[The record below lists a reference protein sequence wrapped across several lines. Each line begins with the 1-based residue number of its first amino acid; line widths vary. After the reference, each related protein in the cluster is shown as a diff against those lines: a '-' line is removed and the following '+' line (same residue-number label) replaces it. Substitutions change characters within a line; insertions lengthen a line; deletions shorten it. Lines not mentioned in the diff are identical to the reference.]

1 MTTLRAG
8 KRLVPV
14 LLLAAA
20 LITAGCAG
28 GKKPDS
34 RSGGVAPT
42 EPQKVVLNGAGASF
56 PFPIYSL
63 WFTEYNKLHPNVQ
76 INYQSIGSGG
86 GQKAIIE
93 KTVDFGASDAPMTD
107 EKLKEAPGK
116 ILHIPTVMGAVV
128 LTYNLPGVGT
138 GLRLTPEA
146 IAGIY
151 LGKIKKWNDP
161 LIARENPGL
170 DLPDKDIV
178 VVHRSDGSGTTN
190 IFTAYLSAVSP
201 EWKSRVGSGTS
212 VEWPTGVGAKGN
224 EGVTTQVQQTEGAI
238 GYVELA
244 YAVGNKLGY
253 ALVKNRAGNFV
264 EPSIESVTAA
274 AAGAARNMPEDFR
287 IMIVDQPGEDA
298 YPISGFTWLLIY
310 AEQSDLTK
318 GRTLLEF
325 LQWALTDGEKMAS
338 QLLYAPLPASVR
350 DMVLEALKTV
360 TYRGQPILK

>member
-1 MTTLRAG
+1 MGQLSAG
-8 KRLVPV
+8 KRLVMV
-14 LLLAAA
+14 LVLSAA

-28 GKKPDS
+28 GKESAPPG
-34 RSGGVAPT
+34 SGTGT
-42 EPQKVVLNGAGASF
+42 GEPQKVVLNGAGASF

-63 WFTEYNKLHPNVQ
+63 WFTEYNKLHPNIQ

-116 ILHIPTVMGAVV
+116 LLHIPTVMGAVV

-138 GLRLTPEA
+138 GLRLTPEV
-146 IAGIY
+146 IAGVY

-161 LIARENPGL
+161 AMTRENPGAK
-170 DLPDKDIV
+170 LPGKDIV

-212 VEWPTGVGAKGN
+212 VGWPTGVGAKGN

-244 YAVGNKLGY
+244 YAVENKLGY
-253 ALVKNRAGNFV
+253 ALVKNRAGKFV
-264 EPSIESVTAA
+264 EPSIDSVTAA
-274 AAGAARNMPEDFR
+274 AGAAQNIPEDYR
-287 IMIVDQPGEDA
+287 IMIVDQPGDNA

-310 AEQSDLTK
+310 AQQSDLAK
-318 GRTLLEF
+318 GRALLEL
-325 LQWALTDGEKMAS
+325 LQWALTDGENMVS
-338 QLLYAPLPASVR
+338 RLLYAPLPANVQ
-350 DMVLEALKTV
+350 DMVQKTLKTV
-360 TYRGQPILK
+360 TYQGQPILK